1 MDPTIWGP
9 HYWFTLHTI
18 AFHYPEHPTAIQKKI
33 HYRLIHHFHE
43 FIPIKSMGVMFSTL
57 LEENPVTPYLDTRE
71 DFILWMHHI
80 HNQMNERLDKPTL
93 SLADHYAEFQKYFET
108 PKQKWKR
115 LWKDKYVIAVILL
128 VGFSLLWAIPKDVPY
143 TPRYVYNLLK

>member
-43 FIPIKSMGVMFSTL
+43 FIPIPSMGVMFSTL

-80 HNQMNERLDKPTL
+80 HNKMNERLDKPTL
-93 SLADHYAEFQKYFET
+93 SLADHYSEFQKYFET

-115 LWKDKYVIAVILL
+115 AWKDKYVIFIILL